1 MSLSTIQGMRK
12 VTLFP
17 SQLDLVQRVWFKY
30 KSCCRVS
37 RLHGSGTWGFL
48 MGCAP
53 CMWNS
58 KCISGLGHADVL
70 WPCPGKLLQFLV
82 GQQGAVGTVQCG
94 AGMGW
99 PASAWTLIRGKSPP
113 FPWLGSSSSFWAGE
127 AMKFLL
133 NPKYTPIKKLL
144 SDPKWDIPLLMTKQ
158 LFPSSWLW

>member
-1 MSLSTIQGMRK
+1 MEPGCGLCLS
-12 VTLFP
+12 VALANVP
-17 SQLDLVQRVWFKY
+17 SPDPLLGTSRSHLSPLHHSP
-30 KSCCRVS
+30 SCPAP
-37 RLHGSGTWGFL
+37 
-48 MGCAP
+48 MAP